1 MPHPIPRS
9 APPPAGA
16 RPPVLG
22 LERDARGRLFS
33 PQMRE
38 RFAHLGVSATRA
50 EVIAAVSVADKK
62 VSFLL
67 DRTFEQ
73 VGLSLAQVR
82 VLAIIRHHGDTGA
95 QMSAIALACNVVPRT
110 TTGVVDGLEAAG
122 LVERVPD
129 PTIVGTAMP
138 TIARDL
144 GGVNRYT
151 WVITVYLLTSTA
163 VVPVVGKLSEQ
174 LGRKRVFLTAIVAF
188 LAGSALCGLAPS
200 MDWLIA
206 FRGL

>member
-1 MPHPIPRS
+1 MPHPTSRT
-9 APPPAGA
+9 APPAAGA

-67 DRTFEQ
+67 DHTFEQ
-73 VGLSLAQVR
+73 VHLSLPQVR
-82 VLAIIRHHGDTGA
+82 VLGIIRHVGDAGA
-95 QMSAIALACNVVPRT
+95 QMRTIAMACNGTPRT

-129 PTIVGTAMP
+129 PTDRRAV
-138 TIARDL
+138 IAR
-144 GGVNRYT
+144 
-151 WVITVYLLTSTA
+151 
-163 VVPVVGKLSEQ
+163 
-174 LGRKRVFLTAIVAF
+174 LTAEGERRLDAAIALQAQVSVRLLQGFGAEEQEVMRDLCLR
-188 LAGSALCGLAPS
+188 LAQAAISEAHA
-200 MDWLIA
+200 
-206 FRGL
+206 

>member
-1 MPHPIPRS
+1 MPLPTPRP

-16 RPPVLG
+16 RPVFG
-22 LERDARGRLFS
+22 LERDAHGRLFS

-38 RFAHLGVSATRA
+38 RFAHLGVPAARA

-67 DRTFEQ
+67 DHTFEQ

-82 VLAIIRHHGDTGA
+82 VLGIIRHHGDTGA
-95 QMSAIALACNVVPRT
+95 QMSAIALACNVTPRT

-129 PTIVGTAMP
+129 PTDRRAV
-138 TIARDL
+138 IARLTPDGEQRLDAAVALQGAVGERLLKGFSDEEREVLRDL
-144 GGVNRYT
+144 CLRLVEAA
-151 WVITVYLLTSTA
+151 ITEA
-163 VVPVVGKLSEQ
+163 Q
-174 LGRKRVFLTAIVAF
+174 A
-188 LAGSALCGLAPS
+188 
-200 MDWLIA
+200 
-206 FRGL
+206 

>member
-1 MPHPIPRS
+1 MTTPIPRT
-9 APPPAGA
+9 APPAAGA

-22 LERDARGRLFS
+22 LERDASGRLFS

-82 VLAIIRHHGDTGA
+82 VLAIIRHHGDAGA
-95 QMSAIALACNVVPRT
+95 QMNTIALACNVTPRT
-110 TTGVVDGLEAAG
+110 TTAVSA
-122 LVERVPD
+122 PI
-129 PTIVGTAMP
+129 TTARGRLSA
-138 TIARDL
+138 TRRAL
-144 GGVNRYT
+144 SS
-151 WVITVYLLTSTA
+151 LCA
-163 VVPVVGKLSEQ
+163 VS
-174 LGRKRVFLTAIVAF
+174 RKPW
-188 LAGSALCGLAPS
+188 PS
-200 MDWLIA
+200 
-206 FRGL
+206 RG

>member
-82 VLAIIRHHGDTGA
+82 VLAIIRHHGDAGA

-129 PTIVGTAMP
+129 PTDRRAV
-138 TIARDL
+138 IAR
-144 GGVNRYT
+144 
-151 WVITVYLLTSTA
+151 
-163 VVPVVGKLSEQ
+163 
-174 LGRKRVFLTAIVAF
+174 LTADGA
-188 LAGSALCGLAPS
+188 LALQAQVGERLLERFSDEEQEVLRDLCLRLVEA
-200 MDWLIA
+200 A
-206 FRGL
+206 VTEAHA

>member
-1 MPHPIPRS
+1 MPQPTPRP

-16 RPPVLG
+16 RPAFG
-22 LERDARGRLFS
+22 LEHDPRGRLFS

-67 DRTFEQ
+67 DHTFEQ

-82 VLAIIRHHGDTGA
+82 VLGIIRHHGDAGA
-95 QMSAIALACNVVPRT
+95 QMSAIALACNVTPRT

-129 PTIVGTAMP
+129 PTDRRAV
-138 TIARDL
+138 IARLTPEGDRRFDAAIALQGSVGERLLKGFSEEEQEVMRDL
-144 GGVNRYT
+144 CLRLAAAA
-151 WVITVYLLTSTA
+151 ITEA
-163 VVPVVGKLSEQ
+163 H
-174 LGRKRVFLTAIVAF
+174 A
-188 LAGSALCGLAPS
+188 
-200 MDWLIA
+200 
-206 FRGL
+206 

>member
-1 MPHPIPRS
+1 MPNPIPRS
-9 APPPAGA
+9 APPAAGT

-82 VLAIIRHHGDTGA
+82 VLAIIRHHGDAGA
-95 QMSAIALACNVVPRT
+95 QMNAIALACNVTPRT
-110 TTGVVDGLEAAG
+110 TTGVVDGLETAG
-122 LVERVPD
+122 LVARVPD
-129 PTIVGTAMP
+129 PTDRRAV
-138 TIARDL
+138 IARLTPDGDRRLDAALSLQVQVGERLLERFTDEEQEVLRDL
-144 GGVNRYT
+144 CLRLVEA
-151 WVITVYLLTSTA
+151 A
-163 VVPVVGKLSEQ
+163 VTEVQ
-174 LGRKRVFLTAIVAF
+174 Q
-188 LAGSALCGLAPS
+188 
-200 MDWLIA
+200 
-206 FRGL
+206 